1 MDAEG
6 SAVQKI
12 SSGQIPDT
20 WTKGH
25 GKFGPVWYA
34 PLIVFFSNC
43 GVCVVVVVF
52 FCFFCGFFFG
62 GGGG

>member
-1 MDAEG
+1 MKYHKVGVDVEG

-25 GKFGPVWYA
+25 GKFGPVRYA
-34 PLIVFFSNC
+34 PLTFY
-43 GVCVVVVVF
+43 
-52 FCFFCGFFFG
+52 FG
-62 GGGG
+62 GGGGGGGGGGKKVM